1 MDPPVIT
8 LMFSADPADLE
19 DVVFSFNRDTVSH
32 SIADATLPVVVYT
45 AISYADPDDVLAAIA
60 TDIAYVDGA
69 SPAVGPFNLTV
80 QPR

>member
-1 MDPPVIT
+1 
-8 LMFSADPADLE
+8 
-19 DVVFSFNRDTVSH
+19 VSH
-32 SIADATLPVVVYT
+32 SIAGATLPVVVYT